1 MIFFPIKK
9 KKKHNHCV
17 VWCRVYTP
25 NLVLFLL
32 SLIIKN
38 ISSQKLG

>member
-1 MIFFPIKK
+1 MIFFPIILME
-9 KKKHNHCV
+9 KHNHCV
-17 VWCRVYTP
+17 VWCRVYTL